1 MSSVFKKEC
10 KDFFSKTIMI
20 FANYIPSFL
29 ICIN

>member
-10 KDFFSKTIMI
+10 KDFFSKTMI
-20 FANYIPSFL
+20 VANYIPSFL